1 MPRTKVKML
10 NGDRLKDMREKKH
23 MSQQMLADTVELS
36 VRQISRYETN
46 PKPVDVSASTL
57 VKLSN
62 ALGCS
67 TDYLL
72 GLVDE
77 PTAHV
82 PDIPAEILKWAR
94 LFADLPKPLKDAIR
108 AIVRSQTANGNSH

>member
-1 MPRTKVKML
+1 ML
-10 NGDRLKDMREKKH
+10 KGDRLKTIREGKH
-23 MSQQMLADTVELS
+23 MSQQFLADTIELS
-36 VRQISRYETN
+36 VRQISRYETDE
-46 PKPVDVSASTL
+46 KGVDVSASTL

-67 TDYLL
+67 ADYLL

-82 PDIPAEILKWAR
+82 PDIPADILRLAR
-94 LFADLPKPLKDAIR
+94 AFSDLPKPLKDAIR
-108 AIVRSQTANGNSH
+108 AIVRSASGNGNGH